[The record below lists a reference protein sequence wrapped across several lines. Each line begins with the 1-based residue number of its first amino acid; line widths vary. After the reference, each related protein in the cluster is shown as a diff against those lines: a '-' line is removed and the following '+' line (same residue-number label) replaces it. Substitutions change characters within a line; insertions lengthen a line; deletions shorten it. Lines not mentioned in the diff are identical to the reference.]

1 MESRLISM
9 LPAVALALVSGAA
22 LAQYFYKST
31 MPDGKVI
38 YGDVPTPGAVKVE
51 KTRPDTSKQ
60 GISGATPKETE
71 TLRRMESERPNVG
84 GSNQRAADIEAA
96 LKKMEAEREKAR
108 EPLEG
113 ERIGRSAAAGA
124 SPTATG
130 NARGSTKPAWNRCA
144 MSSRGLAWNS
154 APPVRAAAERET

>member
-1 MESRLISM
+1 
-9 LPAVALALVSGAA
+9 
-22 LAQYFYKST
+22 
-31 MPDGKVI
+31 VI
-38 YGDVPTPGAVKVE
+38 YGDAPTPGAVKVE

-108 EPLEG
+108 EPIEG
-113 ERIGRSAAAGA
+113 ERIGTVGGGGRFTDSYWERQKRYDAGME
-124 SPTATG
+124 TLRKELE
-130 NARGSTKPAWNRCA
+130 NARAGQ
-144 MSSRGLAWNS
+144 
-154 APPVRAAAERET
+154 